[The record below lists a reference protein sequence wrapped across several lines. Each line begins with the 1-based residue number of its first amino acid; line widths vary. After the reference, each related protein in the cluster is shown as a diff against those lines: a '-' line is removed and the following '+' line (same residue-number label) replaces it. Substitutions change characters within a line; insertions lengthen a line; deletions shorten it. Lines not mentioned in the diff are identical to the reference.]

1 MRSVSFPVAI
11 HYDDKDWV
19 VTFASTREELR
30 PLGEPGFIEED
41 SLRTAGGREFNWAF
55 ESASGLRFSLRWSE
69 AMEYAVVVADPPDP
83 SAAVA
88 ALRSLG
94 LNATFTTREL
104 PEHRHLQRRMAL
116 GCVWLFTGE
125 GAVQVTAVFSRKALA
140 DAWLAKMQLSGELVA
155 YPLDTSVYE
164 AERHWG
170 IPEVPELGPEGIQR
184 FVGRVAERY
193 AYRDGKP
200 VTSGASSP

>member
-1 MRSVSFPVAI
+1 MRPVSFPVAI
-11 HYDDKDWV
+11 SYDDEDWV
-19 VTFASTREELR
+19 VNFASTREDLW

-41 SLRTAGGREFNWAF
+41 SLRTAGGREFHWAF
-55 ESASGLRFSLRWSE
+55 ETEDGLRFIVRWSE
-69 AMEYAVVVADPPDP
+69 AMEYSGVVANPPDP
-83 SAAVA
+83 SAVVA
-88 ALRSLG
+88 ALRKLG

-104 PEHRHLQRRMAL
+104 PAHRHLQRRMAR

-125 GAVQVTAVFSRKALA
+125 GAAQVTVVFSRKALA
-140 DAWLAKMQLSGELVA
+140 DAWLAKMKLSGELVA

-170 IPEVPELGPEGIQR
+170 IPEVPDLGPEGIQR

-200 VTSGASSP
+200 LNPGTPVP